1 MHQPTTPLSAIAI
14 SRAFVAAGLQRFA
27 RQHLPQPAPVFGL
40 LGGAAPLGTLLG
52 TAEGDW
58 PAQCAALARL
68 APTLGGPL
76 GGPLGRLLADLQLQ
90 LPEWFALALVGETE
104 ADHLLNLAL
113 VDLQS
118 AQGTRPTLHLLAALS
133 ETLFGA
139 ELRPLAWPNHRLV
152 RAAVLQLDGS
162 GPLPAATAQMAP
174 ALWALL
180 CGDTSA
186 WPATQPL
193 RSTAAALPAALQQRL
208 GEVATLV
215 QAGAV
220 RTVVLRGARAAG
232 LAAAAR
238 LADGLRRPAL
248 QMAAAHWLAQPAL
261 APACRY
267 AGWLPVLTLDLG
279 PGEREAL
286 GDPALPV
293 PMVVVT
299 GASGAIDG
307 PGLLEIDIPPLSAT
321 ERLAAWQAA
330 LASTTA
336 STTTS
341 AATSTATAT
350 PPDQALA
357 LALAGQALLDGPTIQ
372 ELAERIQLLAHSQ
385 GQPPGAHHLRQV
397 RAVHGSERLRQ
408 LAQPVV
414 TEVSASALVLP
425 APLQQQFDA
434 LLARCRTREWLGNG
448 LGASLAEPTPGVRAL
463 FCGDSGAGKT
473 LAAHR
478 LASALGGPLFRVD
491 LSAVMN
497 KYIGESEKNLGRL
510 LDEAA
515 ALDAILLLDEADA
528 LFGKRGE
535 GKDTG
540 ERFANML
547 TNFLLTRI
555 ERHPGIVLLTSNSRN
570 RIDSAFTR
578 RFDAILEFPLPGAAE
593 RLRLWQSHLGAR
605 SPGDALLQLVAGY
618 CDLPGGHIRNAVL
631 QAAAMDA
638 AATLALQPDARPQG
652 PAAALSAERLVASLL
667 EEYRKLGRTPPSQLL
682 HARGTV

>member
-1 MHQPTTPLSAIAI
+1 MPQPPSPPSAIAV

-27 RQHLPQPAPVFGL
+27 AHHLPQPAPVFGL
-40 LGGAAPLGTLLG
+40 LGGAATLGSLLG
-52 TAEGDW
+52 TADDDW

-76 GGPLGRLLADLQLQ
+76 GRLLADLHLQ

-113 VDLQS
+113 VELQS

-133 ETLFGA
+133 ETLFA
-139 ELRPLAWPNHRLV
+139 TALRPLAWPNHRLV

-162 GPLPAATAQMAP
+162 GPLPAASAQMAP

-193 RSTAAALPAALQQRL
+193 HNTAAVLPAALQQRL

-238 LADGLRRPAL
+238 LAGTLQRPAL
-248 QMAAAHWLAQPAL
+248 QMTAAQWLAQPTL

-267 AGWLPVLTLDLG
+267 AGWLPVLTLSLG
-279 PGEREAL
+279 PGERECLA
-286 GDPALPV
+286 DPALTV
-293 PMVVVT
+293 PMVLVT

-307 PGLLEIDIPPLSAT
+307 PALLEIDIPPLSAT

-330 LASTTA
+330 LAC
-336 STTTS
+336 
-341 AATSTATAT
+341 ATPPTDTAT
-350 PPDQALA
+350 PTTVNATAPDPAMAQALA
-357 LALAGQALLDGPTIQ
+357 SQALLDGPTIQ
-372 ELAERIQLLAHSQ
+372 ELAQRIVLLARSQ
-385 GQPPGAHHLRQV
+385 GQPPGAAQLRQV

-528 LFGKRGE
+528 LFGKRGD

-555 ERHPGIVLLTSNSRN
+555 ECHPGIVLLTSNSRN

-605 SPGDALLQLVAGY
+605 SPGDALLHLVAGY

-638 AATLALQPDARPQG
+638 AATLAQQPDATAPQG

-667 EEYRKLGRTPPSQLL
+667 EEYRKLGRTPPAQLL
-682 HARGTV
+682 HVRTAP